1 MPSPEASRKN
11 WGKAVEGIKNKKQQ
25 KIEMAKEKLVKC
37 RNAYVGDDEEM
48 EEKINRMAE
57 MGVAKDIINGKD
69 QDDTPEES
77 ESDEECD
84 FTDIIAE
91 KMAKMKI
98 RRKKAEAKK
107 KVSKKPVPEPEPDD
121 SESEESESEEEE
133 EPKPKKGRGKKSN
146 ISVNVYNQSEKPS
159 KKEKNNEIEKCFLKF

>member
-11 WGKAVEGIKNKKQQ
+11 WGKAVESIKSKKQQ
-25 KIEMAKEKLVKC
+25 KIEIAKEKLAKC
-37 RNAYVGDDEEM
+37 RKAYVGDDEEM

-57 MGVAKDIINGKD
+57 MGVANDIINGKD
-69 QDDTPEES
+69 QDDTPEESS

-107 KVSKKPVPEPEPDD
+107 KASKKPVPEPEPDESE
-121 SESEESESEEEE
+121 SESEESEEEI
-133 EPKPKKGRGKKSN
+133 PVKKSKGKKSS
-146 ISVNVYNQSEKPS
+146 SVSVKVYNQSS
-159 KKEKNNEIEKCFLKF
+159 GGAKKEKNNDIEKCFLKF